1 MGDKEA
7 PIIMNS
13 FEVRNDPLFLRNDF
27 GVDGKWDFPIIKKQE
42 LSLENLELISFS
54 DISRNDTKNL
64 NKGVHFFIDDF
75 RFENLY
81 KNPEKALERLSK
93 YRFLLTPDYSLYAE
107 MNVWRQIE
115 SVGRSRWVGAKW
127 QSAGMV
133 VVPTVSWALTRSY
146 EFCFD
151 GIEKHCIIAVGMIGC
166 KNGKLNFLR
175 GYNQMLEKIEPEAII
190 CFGQPFVEMQG
201 NIIVVDYLASR
212 KVVR

>member
-1 MGDKEA
+1 MS
-7 PIIMNS
+7 S
-13 FEVRNDPLFLRNDF
+13 FEVRNNPLFLRNEFD
-27 GVDGKWDFPIIKKQE
+27 VDGKWDFPIIKKQE
-42 LSLENLELISFS
+42 LSLDNVELISFS